1 MRGLKIAV
9 IGSGSTYTPELFDGF
24 IKRKDELPISS
35 FYLMDIDPI
44 KLNIVG
50 NLAKRMLDANDM
62 KAECILTD
70 DLEETLRGADFVIT
84 QIRVGR
90 LDARIK
96 DELIPLKYDLI
107 GQETT
112 GVGGFFKALRT
123 IPVMMNIAHLMERLC
138 PDAWLINFTN
148 PSGLITEVLMNNTKV
163 KMFGLCNVPVF
174 TKKITRENRVPK
186 EVKDVYI
193 EYVGLNHLS
202 WITAIY
208 ADGKEILQDQ
218 LTGDFDFANM
228 KNVTKIELDK
238 ELLKSIGCIPASSYL
253 TYFYYRDRQLK
264 HFKEEEKCRGEVCK
278 EIEKELLELYSQPEL
293 KEKPAILDQRGGA
306 MYSEAAVSL
315 ISAIYNDKNEEH
327 TVDTKNNGVLDFMGD
342 DDVIEINCIVN
353 KNGAT
358 PIPLKKP
365 INDHIKGMM
374 TVVKSY
380 EKHAATAGLK
390 GSYEEAL
397 NALLI
402 HPLVGDFDRAKG
414 ALDELLEAHK
424 QYLPQFFPKG

>member
-1 MRGLKIAV
+1 MKGLKIAV

-24 IKRKDELPISS
+24 IKRKAELPVAS

-44 KLNIVG
+44 KLNVVG
-50 NLAKRMLDANDM
+50 NLAKRMLDANGM
-62 KAECILTD
+62 NPEFVLTQN
-70 DLEETLRGADFVIT
+70 LEEAIKGADYVLV

-96 DELIPLKYDLI
+96 DEKIPLKYDLI

-123 IPVMMNIAHLMERLC
+123 IPVLMNIAKLMEQYC

-148 PSGLITEVLMNNTKV
+148 PSGLIADVLLNNTKV
-163 KMFGLCNVPVF
+163 KMMGLCNVPVY
-174 TKKITRENRVPK
+174 TKKQTIENRVPK
-186 EVKDVYI
+186 DAKDVHI

-208 ADGKEILQDQ
+208 CDGEEILQGQ

-228 KNVTKIELDK
+228 KNVTKIDYDK
-238 ELLKSIGCIPASSYL
+238 ELLKSMGCIPASSYL
-253 TYFYYRDRQLK
+253 SYFYYRDRQLK
-264 HFKEEEKCRGEVCK
+264 HMKEDEKTRGEVVQD
-278 EIEKELLELYSQPEL
+278 IEEELLTLYKQQELH
-293 KEKPAILDQRGGA
+293 EKPAILDERGGA
-306 MYSEAAVSL
+306 MYSEAAVAL
-315 ISAIYNDKNEEH
+315 ISAIHNDKNEEH
-327 TVDTKNNGVLDFMGD
+327 TVDVKNNGVLDFMDD
-342 DDVIEINCIVN
+342 DDVVEVNCIIN

-365 INDHIKGMM
+365 VSEHIKELMR
-374 TVVKSY
+374 TVKAY
-380 EKHAATAGLK
+380 EKHASLAGLN

-414 ALDELLEAHK
+414 VLDEMLEAHK
-424 QYLPQFFPKG
+424 EYLPQFFKK